1 MRKAKVLIGVGIV
14 AVVTYGG
21 FEYFRPAPEVIVYGL
36 TGGIEERIQP
46 QKTVQDRIA
55 AAYQSSQNVKGVY
68 MPAAVA
74 NDQGKPATFLRD
86 QIVDLLETTELNGV
100 VIDVKETGGAEMTP
114 HLKPFIEI
122 LKQKNVWVIARVAAF
137 RDDSQVAARPEYY
150 LKRPGGR
157 IWRDNN
163 GHAWMDPMSPG
174 ARAYIADFSKEV
186 IDAGFDELQ
195 FDYIRF
201 PSDGDTDNIVYPD
214 YRPTTTPKY
223 VALRDF
229 FSYAHDTVKG
239 YKPEIILSA
248 DLFGYAA
255 IEPEDLGIG
264 QRLADIGNHFDYIS
278 LMLYPSHFY
287 SGFYVPFDS
296 LRDLPAVSLP
306 SRAESSRDTAPAHPG
321 DVVLRSLY
329 SASDVLA
336 GVYRLAAASS
346 SRALEQPIASNAK
359 LRPWLQDFN
368 LGVDTSR
375 GIIYDAKAVRAEI
388 DAAEKAGASG
398 WLLWN
403 ASNVYTAAALKPK

>member
-1 MRKAKVLIGVGIV
+1 
-14 AVVTYGG
+14 
-21 FEYFRPAPEVIVYGL
+21 
-36 TGGIEERIQP
+36 
-46 QKTVQDRIA
+46 
-55 AAYQSSQNVKGVY
+55 
-68 MPAAVA
+68 
-74 NDQGKPATFLRD
+74 
-86 QIVDLLETTELNGV
+86 
-100 VIDVKETGGAEMTP
+100 
-114 HLKPFIEI
+114 LKPFVEI
-122 LKQKNVWVIARVAAF
+122 LKQKNVWVIARIAAF
-137 RDDSQVAARPEYY
+137 RDDSQVAAHPEYY
-150 LKRPGGR
+150 LKRPDGR

-287 SGFYVPFDS
+287 SGFYVPADS